1 MRQIGTVRSAFAF
14 HKIGKGA
21 FGFVF
26 LFIVVGGLREF
37 SGRGGHGTPAGFEYQ
52 ATGGAEGH
60 VGCLTLHG
68 GGGKT
73 AVGIEH
79 GDKTTDYEVV
89 NIALHVGK
97 VMSSYAGGN
106 DSVVVGH
113 LRRIE
118 HLFALQE
125 FGTAQGHEQFAVLTA
140 DAVEYGTALGV
151 NVVRQEGGVD
161 TRISSHLFS

>member
-1 MRQIGTVRSAFAF
+1 MARKARRLPDLARWWWQN
-14 HKIGKGA
+14 
-21 FGFVF
+21 
-26 LFIVVGGLREF
+26 
-37 SGRGGHGTPAGFEYQ
+37 
-52 ATGGAEGH
+52 
-60 VGCLTLHG
+60 
-68 GGGKT
+68 

-125 FGTAQGHEQFAVLTA
+125 FGTAQGHEQFAVLTLMPLSM
-140 DAVEYGTALGV
+140 GPHLG
-151 NVVRQEGGVD
+151 
-161 TRISSHLFS
+161 